1 MTDGAAGGDE
11 QGCLGPEGSVGP
23 RAQRTPKMEGAKKL
37 RLRQY
42 SILYC
47 EKISDCLH
55 SAAVML
61 ALSLLT
67 TSFQLQRAP
76 LAHTITAARSSAV
89 RMGEPGTPANI
100 DDYKEY
106 EFSKRKTTDDGS
118 CFIVDDK
125 EAPDPARSWFYCDE
139 YASTAFPRFKIV
151 CPRHV
156 R

>member
-1 MTDGAAGGDE
+1 MARPAATSRAVWVQRGRSV
-11 QGCLGPEGSVGP
+11 QGPNERP
-23 RAQRTPKMEGAKKL
+23 RWKVPRSYGFVN
-37 RLRQY
+37 
-42 SILYC
+42 ILFFYC